1 MLLRIYLLDL
11 YPKLAMTFQAKP
23 EFLLCP
29 IDSVVDCILIR
40 EFWKRQGV
48 YGITVSPKKMS
59 SGEEGVWRFAIAY
72 QLSKYDHV
80 SVFERADG
88 RLHLHGVIKLGRSH
102 LKAKDSMEL
111 VFHAHNATIGFCKFE
126 TNPRYKWYHYLFK
139 EPDCQIFY
147 KANSK
152 TRYASIN
159 ISEYL
164 TAEQVCQ
171 IDTESGAATPPQP
184 PLNENDADY
193 NLVSLLNI

>member
-1 MLLRIYLLDL
+1 MSARIYLLDL
-11 YPKLAMTFQAKP
+11 YPSNPTMSLVAKP

-29 IDSVVDCILIR
+29 VDSAVDCVLIR

-59 SGEEGVWRFAIAY
+59 SEEEGIWRFAIAY
-72 QLSKYDHV
+72 QISKFDHCC
-80 SVFERADG
+80 SFERDKTG

-102 LKAKDSMEL
+102 LKAKDAMEL
-111 VFHAHNATIGFCKFE
+111 TFHAHNKTLGFCKFE

-147 KANSK
+147 KVGLK
-152 TRYASIN
+152 TRYVSVDFSN
-159 ISEYL
+159 YC

-171 IDTESGAATPPQP
+171 IDTLRGGVPNPPTTASC
-184 PLNENDADY
+184 E
-193 NLVSLLNI
+193 